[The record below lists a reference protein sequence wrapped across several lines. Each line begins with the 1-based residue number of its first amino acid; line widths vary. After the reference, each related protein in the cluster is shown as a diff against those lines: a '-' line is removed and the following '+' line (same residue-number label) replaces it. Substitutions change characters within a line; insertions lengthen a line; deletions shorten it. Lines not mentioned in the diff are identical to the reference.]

1 MLLIK
6 PPFDVE
12 EFIPHVDNVRRFR
25 LENIKNAMPKPKT
38 IYIYENG
45 ELIKDAPFNS
55 FSSAHKALGLKS
67 TSNTCN
73 RYLDTNRL
81 YKSKFKITSKP
92 INTTAT
98 PLVLGVKPPRRI
110 KSSKLDVISEWTSNR
125 DR

>member
-12 EFIPHVDNVRRFR
+12 EFIPHVENVRKFR
-25 LENIKNAMPKPKT
+25 LENKTDAPQT
-38 IYIYENG
+38 IYIYEN
-45 ELIKDAPFNS
+45 EKLIKDAPFNS

-92 INTTAT
+92 ITTT
-98 PLVLGVKPPRRI
+98 L
-110 KSSKLDVISEWTSNR
+110 EE
-125 DR
+125 